1 MIENLVVCFIVFIYY
16 FINFIK
22 ILSILLLIQFTIYHL
37 SLHKINLY
45 KIVKKKANKIFDY
58 LMQF

>member
-1 MIENLVVCFIVFIYY
+1 MIENLVVCLIVFIYY

-22 ILSILLLIQFTIYHL
+22 ILFILLLIQFTIYHL
-37 SLHKINLY
+37 SLRKINLY
-45 KIVKKKANKIFDY
+45 KIVRKKVNKIFNY